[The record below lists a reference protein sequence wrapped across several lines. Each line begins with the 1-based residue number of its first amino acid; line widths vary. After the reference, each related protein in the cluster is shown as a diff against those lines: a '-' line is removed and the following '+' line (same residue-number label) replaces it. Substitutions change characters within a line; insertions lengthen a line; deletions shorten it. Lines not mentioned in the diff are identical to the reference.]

1 LKQNELI
8 EKTFSKEF
16 VLVIQIYEQFS
27 AFFWDRLILVIIVM
41 AVELYKCFCNYEI
54 FVS

>member
-1 LKQNELI
+1 MVQKERIVAVLKQNELI

-27 AFFWDRLILVIIVM
+27 AFF
-41 AVELYKCFCNYEI
+41 
-54 FVS
+54 